1 MTTIGPRLSN
11 DDGDSNENG
20 KKKKTTIHCEHK
32 FLKVV
37 SKINWNV
44 ILRGDRYLHVH
55 NNRIPCTFYN
65 KV

>member
-11 DDGDSNENG
+11 DDGDSNEKG
-20 KKKKTTIHCEHK
+20 KKKTTIHCEHK

-65 KV
+65 EV